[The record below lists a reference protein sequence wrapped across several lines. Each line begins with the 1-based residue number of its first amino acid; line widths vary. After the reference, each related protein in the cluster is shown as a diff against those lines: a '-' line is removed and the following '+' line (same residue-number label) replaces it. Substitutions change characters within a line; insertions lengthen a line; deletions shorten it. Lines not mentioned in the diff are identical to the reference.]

1 MEEKIVVAK
10 DKLRAAINERLKYIA
25 VDVDNAS
32 PEENKAIEQLVEDLN
47 MERELSYYLPI
58 YKAAKKFV
66 EAFAESYEL
75 DKELSNE

>member
-10 DKLRAAINERLKYIA
+10 DKLRAAINVPIKYIA

-32 PEENKAIEQLVEDLN
+32 PQENEVISHLIENLN
-47 MERELSYYLPI
+47 MELELSYYVPI